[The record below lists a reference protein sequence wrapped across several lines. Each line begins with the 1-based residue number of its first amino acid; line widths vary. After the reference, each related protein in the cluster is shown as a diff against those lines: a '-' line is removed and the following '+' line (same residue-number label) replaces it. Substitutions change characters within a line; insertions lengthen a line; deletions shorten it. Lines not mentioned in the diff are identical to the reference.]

1 MRHWPTLLATSF
13 ALWFAAFVARGQPSP
28 ASQIVTLR
36 QLKNLTPQQA
46 AEGTPVRIKG
56 VVVCYDAGWHQLYV
70 NDNLETL
77 YFNADDFAVQPEKGQ
92 IVEITGTARGT
103 NTLEN
108 PGLTII
114 GRGALP
120 AAKRL
125 DLSQLG
131 RNHGEWVEFEG
142 TVMSTE
148 SSRSRLSLL
157 LYDKGSDCLVYLL
170 GSPATNEFK
179 QWLNCRVQV
188 RGINASRM
196 SGDTLESGLVFAP
209 GADEVRVLKNAVDPS
224 SIPVTS
230 IGGLLNRE
238 LGSWTNEWVH
248 VNGLVISYQPGQA
261 MTIKD
266 PTGVIRARVI
276 QLTEIHGDER
286 VDVRGFLEAG
296 RDETFLN
303 HAYFEV
309 TQPSPGPATTAV
321 PAKLSRV
328 ALLPSVLTNVAD
340 ILKLRTEEAAQH
352 LSGAVCAAS

>member
-1 MRHWPTLLATSF
+1 MRQWPILLATGI
-13 ALWFAAFVARGQPSP
+13 ALWAGAFVAEAQPSS

-46 AEGTPVRIKG
+46 AEGGPVRVKG

-92 IVEITGTARGT
+92 IVEITGKARGT

-120 AAKRL
+120 PAKRL
-125 DLSQLG
+125 DLSNLAQ
-131 RNHGEWVEFEG
+131 NHGDWIKVEG

-157 LYDKGSDCLVYLL
+157 LYDKGHDCIVYLL

-196 SGDTLESGLVFAP
+196 SGGALESGLMFAP
-209 GADEVRVLKNAVDPS
+209 GADEVKVLKSAADLS

-230 IGGLLNRE
+230 IGSLLNRE
-238 LGSWTNEWVH
+238 LGSWTNDWVH
-248 VNGLVISYQPGQA
+248 VNGLVISYQPGQS

-266 PTGVIRARVI
+266 PHGRHSRA
-276 QLTEIHGDER
+276 GDSIDR
-286 VDVRGFLEAG
+286 
-296 RDETFLN
+296 N
-303 HAYFEV
+303 
-309 TQPSPGPATTAV
+309 
-321 PAKLSRV
+321 SR
-328 ALLPSVLTNVAD
+328 
-340 ILKLRTEEAAQH
+340 R
-352 LSGAVCAAS
+352 